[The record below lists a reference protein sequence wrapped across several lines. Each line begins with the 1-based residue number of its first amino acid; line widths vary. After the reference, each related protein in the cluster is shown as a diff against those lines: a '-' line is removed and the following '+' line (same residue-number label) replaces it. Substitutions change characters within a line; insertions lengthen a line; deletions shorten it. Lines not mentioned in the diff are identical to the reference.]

1 MKRPLWPDRRR
12 AVLTL
17 CAFAGLALLGA
28 KGCDSNYIGVQDY
41 GTIIGN
47 VVDQAGKPIANAF
60 VRTTGSTVTATTDP
74 RGGFTL
80 VHVAVGE
87 QTVTAYAAGYNAQAT
102 ADVIVAKEKTAS
114 AGNMQLLATMSP
126 QRSLNP
132 TAPPAPAAPAS
143 AAPAAPASAGPAP
156 TGT

>member
-1 MKRPLWPDRRR
+1 MKRPFPPHRRR
-12 AVLTL
+12 AILL
-17 CAFAGLALLGA
+17 LGACAGLALLGA

-87 QTVTAYAAGYNAQAT
+87 QTVTGYAAGYNGQAT
-102 ADVIVAKEKTAS
+102 ADVIVAKDKTAS
-114 AGNMQLLATMSP
+114 AGNMQLLSTTSP

-143 AAPAAPASAGPAP
+143 SAPPPAGPAP

>member
-1 MKRPLWPDRRR
+1 MKTPLWPHRRR
-12 AVLTL
+12 AVLIL
-17 CAFAGLALLGA
+17 GASAALALLGA

-87 QTVTAYAAGYNAQAT
+87 QTVTAYAAGYNAQAN
-102 ADVIVAKEKTAS
+102 ADLIVAKDKTAS
-114 AGNMQLLATMSP
+114 AGNMQLLATTAP

-132 TAPPAPAAPAS
+132 PAPPAPASAAP
-143 AAPAAPASAGPAP
+143 APAAPASAGPAP

>member
-1 MKRPLWPDRRR
+1 MKRPFPPHYRR
-12 AVLTL
+12 AVLILGT
-17 CAFAGLALLGA
+17 CAGLALLGA

-41 GTIIGN
+41 GTVVGN

-74 RGGFTL
+74 RGGFLL

-102 ADVIVAKEKTAS
+102 ADVIIAKDKTAS
-114 AGNMQLLATMSP
+114 AGNMQLLATMAP

-132 TAPPAPAAPAS
+132 TAPPAPAAPPS
-143 AAPAAPASAGPAP
+143 AAPAPAP